1 MASIEE
7 KSKDGKII
15 SCKFRVC
22 LGRNPDGKQIIRT
35 KYWHPPDGLTNNK
48 IRKAAA
54 AAAAEWE
61 QAAKQAFL
69 LEQEQQE
76 RRAAEAAEKAKI
88 LTFGRFVR
96 EVWLPLAVNDGDHR
110 PSTVAMYT
118 AILDVLLPHF
128 DDTPLQE
135 ITALQITA
143 YLKWLRT
150 DYKTKYGK
158 PPAEKTIKH
167 HYNFALRSIMRR
179 SMI

>member
-7 KSKDGKII
+7 KIKDEKII

-54 AAAAEWE
+54 TAAAEWE

-76 RRAAEAAEKAKI
+76 RRAAEAAEKVKI

-96 EVWLPLAVNDGDHR
+96 EVWLPLAVNDGEHR
-110 PSTVAMYT
+110 PSTVATKNSPVEELKQYKEL
-118 AILDVLLPHF
+118 LDRGLITQEDYDAKKKQLLG
-128 DDTPLQE
+128 L
-135 ITALQITA
+135 
-143 YLKWLRT
+143 
-150 DYKTKYGK
+150 
-158 PPAEKTIKH
+158 
-167 HYNFALRSIMRR
+167 
-179 SMI
+179 